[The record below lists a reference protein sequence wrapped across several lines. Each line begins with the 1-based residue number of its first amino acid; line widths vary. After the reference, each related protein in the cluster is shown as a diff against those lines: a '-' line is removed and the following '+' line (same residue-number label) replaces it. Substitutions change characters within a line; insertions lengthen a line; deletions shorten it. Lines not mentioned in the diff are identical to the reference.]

1 MLARKPND
9 SFAKLG
15 LAQTELFIRTDGLNP
30 ETTKAAADADPL
42 NVLAAMACAD
52 IEVMSADVQ
61 AAFDRLLHCVRNCS
75 AEDKKMAKDH
85 LLALFAL
92 VDPAD
97 PRLIKA
103 RSDLANALF

>member
-1 MLARKPND
+1 
-9 SFAKLG
+9 
-15 LAQTELFIRTDGLNP
+15 
-30 ETTKAAADADPL
+30 
-42 NVLAAMACAD
+42 
-52 IEVMSADVQ
+52 
-61 AAFDRLLHCVRNCS
+61 
-75 AEDKKMAKDH
+75 MAKDH

>member
-1 MLARKPND
+1 
-9 SFAKLG
+9 
-15 LAQTELFIRTDGLNP
+15 
-30 ETTKAAADADPL
+30 
-42 NVLAAMACAD
+42 
-52 IEVMSADVQ
+52 VQ
-61 AAFDRLLHCVRNCS
+61 NCS
-75 AEDKKMAKDH
+75 GDEKKLAKDH